1 MDELINIK
9 NWGFSADGEQKTFLI
24 SGPCSA
30 ETEGQVVET
39 AMAVAKTGANLF
51 RAGVWKPR
59 TRPNSFEGVG
69 EAAFPWLRTAKQL
82 TGLPICIEIASA
94 KHVELAL
101 KNGIDLLWVGART
114 TVNPFA
120 VQEIADALRGVDVP
134 ILVKNPVNPDLELW
148 IGGIERLYQSG
159 LRRIGAVHRGF
170 SVYQKSRYRNEP
182 LWEIS
187 TELRRR
193 LPNLSI
199 LTDPSHIAGDAALLG
214 EIAQTAFDIG
224 TDGFMFETHCAPA
237 EAWSDAK
244 QQIRPAALTALL
256 AGLQPRAAGSES
268 SDFQQNLAT
277 LRQEIDKLDYQ
288 SLDLLARRMAIVRQI
303 GEFKSEHNIA
313 IVQMQR
319 WAEIFS
325 SRNQYAENLQIGQAF
340 VADILRAIH
349 KESIQQQTCILQS
362 LVEAVKK

>member
-1 MDELINIK
+1 M
-9 NWGFSADGEQKTFLI
+9 
-24 SGPCSA
+24 
-30 ETEGQVVET
+30 
-39 AMAVAKTGANLF
+39 
-51 RAGVWKPR
+51 
-59 TRPNSFEGVG
+59 
-69 EAAFPWLRTAKQL
+69 
-82 TGLPICIEIASA
+82 
-94 KHVELAL
+94 AL

-148 IGGIERLYQSG
+148 IGGIERLYQAG

-199 LTDPSHIAGDAALLG
+199 LTDPSHIAGDAALLA

-268 SDFQQNLAT
+268 RDFQQNLAA

-325 SRNQYAENLQIGQAF
+325 SRSQYAENLQIGQAF